1 MDHITNLAEKIKKI
15 FPSSPNDDEK
25 VIDIGKTF
33 SSENVNV
40 DPIIKKI
47 LGLVET
53 FPNNILHSIEGHK
66 YNELEFFKTNLDSN
80 VDPNNKSLFD
90 KFNKTAT
97 QLGKTLLQKI
107 ILEPTIDTN
116 LLIKRQNVINQ
127 FIKNPNF
134 GKICKLASECAIIE
148 KDFLA
153 MQLEDTPEMLEVY
166 KVIFFEFRPLQIL
179 NYNDT
184 FLKLFFYFLIIFSP
198 IYGIIAPIAFIFAPF
213 LFMKYFMKIPIS
225 FDMFYGIVKN
235 MLVGGTGFF
244 ANLGKILNSKA
255 GETITNMMGGGESA
269 FSIKNIVINLAKW
282 LVAFMNSSAGTV
294 IYLGFIVISYLYGI
308 YNTFQISIT
317 YNKVINM
324 FHTKLNIISQWLK
337 NVMACYELGL
347 GFEYPEMQPTILQ
360 IRELLGNNTIRNL
373 LEHGTFN
380 SEPGLFSN
388 KGIIIKTFREF
399 LDNKTLLEPFG
410 KYMAYIDLWCGLGK
424 WFLGNRN
431 TSMCKYE
438 CDVNEPVVQG
448 NNVWNICCDKP
459 VLNDVELGMTS
470 GDGDLENKEQKGG
483 KEINKEITKE
493 NFNNLLITGPNGSG
507 KSTYIKS
514 IIECILLGQTVG
526 IVPAKQFIMTPF
538 AHIAT
543 YLNIPDCQGKES
555 LFQAEMNRCYQQL
568 QMLKESEAKGDFSF
582 SIMDEIFVSTNY
594 QEGMSGAYA
603 VIKRMCNMNKC
614 LNVITTHFDVLAS
627 MEEVKVC
634 KKYFDIEM
642 DEANNNIKKDYKI
655 KDGVS
660 RKHMALKLLKQ
671 KGFDED
677 IIKDAEY
684 LYEKL
689 QNIEKES
696 MKEYI
701 ISSGDDVKQDLK
713 IEEEIDNKEEMDNKE
728 EIKDI
733 DIDEIGTD
741 EIDIDNE
748 LDNVDNNQ

>member
-1 MDHITNLAEKIKKI
+1 MEHLTNITEKIKNL
-15 FPSSPNDDEK
+15 FPNKPGEDEK
-25 VIDIGKTF
+25 IIDIGKTF

-40 DPIIKKI
+40 DPVIKQI
-47 LGLVET
+47 LGLVEN

-90 KFNKTAT
+90 KFNKTST
-97 QLGKTLLQKI
+97 LLGKSLLQKI
-107 ILEPTIDTN
+107 ILEPTTN
-116 LLIKRQNVINQ
+116 TTLLTQRQNVINKI
-127 FIKNPNF
+127 IKHPQF
-134 GKICKLASECAIIE
+134 GKICKLAEECALIE

-198 IYGIIAPIAFIFAPF
+198 IYGIVAPIAFLFAPF
-213 LFMKYFMKIPIS
+213 LLMKYFMKIPIS

-235 MLVGGTGFF
+235 MILGGTGFF
-244 ANLGKILNSKA
+244 TNLGKILNSKA
-255 GETITNMMGGGESA
+255 GETITNMMGGGESS
-269 FSIKNIVINLAKW
+269 FSIKNIVINMAKW

-347 GFEYPEMQPTILQ
+347 GFEYPEMKPTILQ
-360 IRELLGNNTIRNL
+360 IKELLTNNTIRNL

-380 SEPGLFSN
+380 SEPGIFSN

-410 KYMAYIDLWCGLGK
+410 KYMAYIDLWSGLGK
-424 WFLGNRN
+424 WLVSNPN
-431 TSMCKYE
+431 TSMCNYKS
-438 CDVNEPVVQG
+438 DVNEPVVQG

-459 VLNDVELGMTS
+459 VLNDFELGLAS
-470 GDGDLENKEQKGG
+470 GQQGENQ
-483 KEINKEITKE
+483 EIENQETENKE
-493 NFNNLLITGPNGSG
+493 NFNNLLITGPKGSG
-507 KSTYIKS
+507 TSTYIKS

-538 AHIAT
+538 AHIST

-568 QMLKESEAKGDFSF
+568 QMLKESESKGNFSF

-627 MEEVKVC
+627 MDEVKVC

-642 DEANNNIKKDYKI
+642 DNSNNIIKDYKI

-671 KGFDED
+671 KGFDEE

-689 QNIEKES
+689 QNIQKES
-696 MKEYI
+696 INESVKE
-701 ISSGDDVKQDLK
+701 SENTSGDDVKQDLK
-713 IEEEIDNKEEMDNKE
+713 IESIVEEDKESIIEEENIDF
-728 EIKDI
+728 
-733 DIDEIGTD
+733 DEIGTD
-741 EIDIDNE
+741 DIDIDNELDNE